1 MKVHF
6 PLGKATFISWLMA
19 LVGFLCASGCS
30 SLKPEDFSNASTLF
44 KPDEYFLGNV
54 RSWGVLENRNG
65 EPRSR
70 FTTESVGTRDASGD
84 TRIRQTFTSED
95 GKKQERL
102 WRVRRLDDH
111 RYEGTAN
118 DVVGTA
124 RGIAYGNA
132 FRWKYTIA
140 LKPGNPFSH
149 VHLKQWMYLPEGSQ
163 TVFTRAVVT
172 KFGFTVGEITESF
185 QKVPSD
191 GKTP

>member
-1 MKVHF
+1 MKAQINPRETALF
-6 PLGKATFISWLMA
+6 SWLLA
-19 LVGFLCASGCS
+19 FAFIVLTSGCS
-30 SLKPEDFSNASTLF
+30 SLKPEDFSNASTRF

-54 RSWGVLENRNG
+54 RSWGVLENRKG

-70 FTTESVGTRDASGD
+70 FTTESIGTREASGD
-84 TRIRQTFTSED
+84 TTIRQVFTSEN

-124 RGIAYGNA
+124 RGVAYGNA

-140 LKPGNPFSH
+140 LKPGNPFSN

-185 QKVPSD
+185 EKLPLN
-191 GKTP
+191 GTTP